1 MGLRKLKL
9 YFHAFFPAGHG
20 SDVLIGIFPGKRDKM
35 KALTVLL
42 MLRFKCEVLNTI
54 GRKMVVDDTWTK
66 RIEISKN
73 VNNLATFGEKHEK
86 KC

>member
-1 MGLRKLKL
+1 
-9 YFHAFFPAGHG
+9 
-20 SDVLIGIFPGKRDKM
+20 M

-42 MLRFKCEVLNTI
+42 MLRFKCEVLSTI